1 MDNLMSGETYLL
13 RQKLIED
20 AIETLTSCLRR
31 GHETEC
37 LSSKELVLIEK
48 QIFDLEFIKAMK
60 H

>member
-1 MDNLMSGETYLL
+1 MDNILSGETYLL

-20 AIETLTSCLRR
+20 AIETLNSCLSR